1 MLAGLSSKG
10 PGAPGGAVP
19 ELLPGAPPPT
29 RGDMAFTAL
38 HWWALQGALQ
48 AEEHQKPVAQ
58 VQVQECSVRR

>member
-1 MLAGLSSKG
+1 MLQVGPCLSYCLV
-10 PGAPGGAVP
+10 A
-19 ELLPGAPPPT
+19 PPT
-29 RGDMAFTAL
+29 REDMAFTAL